1 MNSRNRDRGFESSR
15 IKEPIMNIPI
25 RELLKDRYVE
35 ASAPCRIDMGGTLDL
50 STFHLPLRRYRPSTF
65 NIALDMRT
73 TVTVKPCKK
82 GITRI
87 KSRGFEPTTF
97 SLSQAPFDHPL
108 GLMFALA
115 NYFGADGVEISIVS
129 ASPPRSALGRIVI
142 CGGCSG
148 GGVSSR
154 FFRSWS

>member
-1 MNSRNRDRGFESSR
+1 
-15 IKEPIMNIPI
+15 MNISI
-25 RELLKDRYVE
+25 RELLKDKHVE

-50 STFHLPLRRYRPSTF
+50 STFYLPLRRYRPCTF

-97 SLSQAPFDHPL
+97 RVKKESR
-108 GLMFALA
+108 GLNPEGSNLQLFHCLRRLLITRW
-115 NYFGADGVEISIVS
+115 V
-129 ASPPRSALGRIVI
+129 
-142 CGGCSG
+142 
-148 GGVSSR
+148 
-154 FFRSWS
+154 